1 MSLFSSIQL
10 ANNALRAQQI
20 GLQVVGQNISNANTP
35 GYIREELVL
44 TPGPTQHL
52 GTLLLGLGVNVTGV
66 IQKVDRFV
74 EERLRGSTS
83 DRTSAESQE
92 KTYLELEALIG
103 ELGDTDLSTSLNNF
117 FASISEIANQPES
130 VAARNLAVLQGQTLA
145 GDINRLAVRVGGNRA
160 DLNSRIISVVDDANR
175 LIEEI
180 RKLNIR
186 ITETE
191 GGITASDAV
200 GLRDQ
205 RGLALAELSK
215 LIDTRVTEQ
224 AGGAVNVYAGGDYL
238 VFEGTSR
245 QLTISQETNRG
256 LSIAN
261 VRIAGIDAPV
271 DTSSGELH
279 GLVTGRDDILG
290 GFLDQLDE
298 FASTLIFEFN
308 KLYSSGQGLNG
319 YRELTSEF
327 AVDDA
332 NDPLDAAGLT
342 FTPQNGSFNVLV
354 YDRQTGLTQTTQILV
369 DLNGLDQDTSVTQL
383 TAALDAVDGIS
394 AAVNSEGKL
403 TIQSDSAT
411 VQFAFASDTSGVL
424 AALGLNAFFS
434 GTTARDVGVQNT
446 ISSDP
451 SKFAASRSGIGVDTE
466 NVLDLANFLE
476 RPLDSADGESI
487 GVLYQRLAAETT
499 QASTVS
505 QAVADGAR
513 IFEAAL
519 EGQHLSISGVSLDE
533 ETVRLISYQ
542 RAFQA
547 SARYIATCSDLLG
560 ILVNL

>member
-44 TPGPTQHL
+44 TPSSTQRL
-52 GTLLLGLGVNVTGV
+52 GSLLLGLGVDVTAV

-74 EERLRGSTS
+74 EERLRGAIS

-92 KTYLELEALIG
+92 KTYLELESLVG
-103 ELGDTDLSTSLNNF
+103 ELGDNDLSTSLNKF

-145 GDINRLAVRVGGNRA
+145 GDINRLALRVGQNRA
-160 DLNSRIISVVDDANR
+160 DLNSRISSVTDDANR

-180 RKLNIR
+180 RKLNLR

-191 GGITASDAV
+191 GGVTASDAV

-215 LIDTRVTEQ
+215 LINIRVTEQ
-224 AGGAVNVYAGGDYL
+224 VGGAVNVYAGGDYL
-238 VFEGTSR
+238 VFEGSAR
-245 QLTISQETNRG
+245 QLTISQESDRG
-256 LSIAN
+256 LTIAN
-261 VRIAGIDAPV
+261 VRIAEIDAPLA
-271 DTSSGELH
+271 SPSGELH
-279 GLVTGRDDILG
+279 GLLAGRDEILG
-290 GFLDQLDE
+290 GFLDTLDG

-308 KLYSSGQGLNG
+308 KVFSSGQGLNG

-332 NDPLDAAGLT
+332 NNPLDAAGLT

-354 YDRQTGLTQTTQILV
+354 YDQQTGLTQTTQILV
-369 DLNGLDQDTSVTQL
+369 DLNGLDQDTSL
-383 TAALDAVDGIS
+383 ADLAAALDAVDGIS
-394 AAVNSEGKL
+394 ANVDSEGKL

-411 VQFAFASDTSGVL
+411 QQFGFAADTSGVL
-424 AALGLNAFFS
+424 AALGINGFFS
-434 GTTARDVGVQNT
+434 GTTARGIAVQEA

-466 NVLDLANFLE
+466 NVLDLANFLD
-476 RPLDSADGESI
+476 RPLDSSDGASLGI
-487 GVLYQRLAAETT
+487 LYQRLAAETT

-505 QAVADGAR
+505 QSVADGAR
-513 IFEAAL
+513 EFEAAL

-547 SARYIATCSDLLG
+547 SAKYIATLSDLLG

>member
-44 TPGPTQHL
+44 TPAATQRL
-52 GTLLLGLGVNVTGV
+52 GSLLLGLGVDVTAV
-66 IQKVDRFV
+66 VQKVDRFV
-74 EERLRGSTS
+74 EERLRGAIS

-92 KTYLELEALIG
+92 KTYVELEALLG
-103 ELGDTDLSTSLNNF
+103 ELGDTDLSTSLNTF

-145 GDINRLAVRVGGNRA
+145 GDINRLALRVGENRA
-160 DLNSRIISVVDDANR
+160 DINSRIISLTDDANR
-175 LIEEI
+175 LIEEV

-191 GGITASDAV
+191 GGVTASDAV

-205 RGLALAELSK
+205 RGVALAKLSEL
-215 LIDTRVTEQ
+215 INIRVTEQ
-224 AGGAVNVYAGGDYL
+224 VGGAVNVYAGGDYL
-238 VFEGTSR
+238 VFEGTAR
-245 QLTISQETNRG
+245 QLTVNQESDRG
-256 LSIAN
+256 LTIAD
-261 VRIAGIDAPV
+261 VRIAEIDAPLAAP
-271 DTSSGELH
+271 SGELH
-279 GLVTGRDDILG
+279 GLLAARDDILG
-290 GFLDQLDE
+290 GFLDKLDG

-308 KLYSSGQGLNG
+308 RVFSSGQGLNG

-327 AVDDA
+327 AVDDV

-342 FTPQNGSFNVLV
+342 FTPQNGSFNLLV
-354 YDRQTGLTQTTQILV
+354 YDQQTGLTQTTQILV
-369 DLNGLDQDTSVTQL
+369 DLNGLDQDTSLADLVT
-383 TAALDAVDGIS
+383 ALDAVDGIS
-394 AAVNSEGKL
+394 AAIDVQGRL

-411 VQFAFASDTSGVL
+411 QQFAFADDTSGIL
-424 AALGLNAFFS
+424 AALGVNGFFS
-434 GTTARDVGVQNT
+434 GTTARDITVQEA

-466 NVLDLANFLE
+466 NVLDLANFLD
-476 RPLDSADGESI
+476 RPLDSSDGATLGI
-487 GVLYQRLAAETT
+487 LYQRLAAETT

-513 IFEAAL
+513 VFEAAL
-519 EGQHLSISGVSLDE
+519 EGQHLAVSGVSLDE

-547 SARYIATCSDLLG
+547 SARFISTCSDLLG

>member
-52 GTLLLGLGVNVTGV
+52 GSLLLGLGVNVTGV

-74 EERLRGSTS
+74 EERLRGATS

-117 FASISEIANQPES
+117 FSSISEIANQPES
-130 VAARNLAVLQGQTLA
+130 VAARNLAVLQGQTLS
-145 GDINRLAVRVGGNRA
+145 GDINRLAIRVGGNRA
-160 DLNSRIISVVDDANR
+160 DLNSRIISLTDDANR
-175 LIEEI
+175 LIETV
-180 RKLNIR
+180 RTLNIR

-205 RGLALAELSK
+205 RGLALADLSK
-215 LIDTRVTEQ
+215 LIDIRVTEQ
-224 AGGAVNVYAGGDYL
+224 VGGAVNVYAGGDYL
-238 VFEGTSR
+238 VFEGAAR
-245 QLTISQETNRG
+245 QLTIRQETDRG
-256 LSIAN
+256 LTIAN
-261 VRIAGIDAPV
+261 VRIAEIDAPLGS
-271 DTSSGELH
+271 DSGELQ
-279 GLVTGRDDILG
+279 GLVAGRDEILG
-290 GFLDQLDE
+290 GFLDKLDE

-327 AVDDA
+327 AVDSVSE
-332 NDPLDAAGLT
+332 PLDTAGLP
-342 FTPQNGSFNVLV
+342 FTPANGSFNVLV
-354 YDRQTGLTQTTQILV
+354 YDKQTGLTQTTQILV
-369 DLNGLDQDTSVTQL
+369 DLNGLDQDTSLAEL

-403 TIQSDSAT
+403 TIRTDSAT
-411 VQFAFASDTSGVL
+411 AQFAFAADTSGVL
-424 AALGLNAFFS
+424 AALGINAFFS
-434 GTTARDVGVQNT
+434 GTTARDIAVQQT
-446 ISSDP
+446 VSSDP

-466 NVLDLANFLE
+466 NVLDLANFLD
-476 RPLDSADGESI
+476 RPLDSSDGASI

-513 IFEAAL
+513 VFESAL

-547 SARYIATCSDLLG
+547 SARYIATLSDLLG